1 MKRTFRQILEY
12 PQNDREERIAN
23 RHIRRECARI
33 RAGWSE
39 DELFWRARLMPDD
52 PRPRTVRGDDGRP
65 QLPVQVP
72 IWAGP
77 PG

>member
-33 RAGWSE
+33 RAGWSD
-39 DELFWRARLMPDD
+39 DEAYWRSRSMPDD
-52 PRPRTVRGDDGRP
+52 PRPRTVRGDDGRL

-72 IWAGP
+72 TWAGP
-77 PG
+77 G